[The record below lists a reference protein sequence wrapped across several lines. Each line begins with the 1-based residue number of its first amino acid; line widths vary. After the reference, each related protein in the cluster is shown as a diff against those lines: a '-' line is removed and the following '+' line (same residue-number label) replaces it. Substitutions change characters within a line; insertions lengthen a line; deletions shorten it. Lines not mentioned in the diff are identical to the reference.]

1 MQEKIIKSFDSTNI
15 YYKLKQGKTGKPVL
29 LFIHGLSGNHT
40 VWKRSLTYF
49 SKKNY
54 TVLAVDL
61 HGHGYSYKCR
71 KAHRYS
77 IKHFARD
84 LKAIIDHE
92 HLKNV
97 VLVGISLGG
106 MVILTYEQMFG
117 KGTEKL
123 VLMGTTP
130 RNPLRYSPFPFLHFL
145 TPLYVFFAYIVAYI
159 SSKIPSRK
167 WPYLDY
173 SFFKHHNALTI
184 VYYDL
189 KVSPLYS
196 YFWSV
201 MSMFF
206 YDMKEHLHKIK
217 KPTLLLVGGKDFV
230 VTKKASYE
238 LATYLLHSK
247 VHVIPEADHLIPLR
261 YPDEM
266 NKIIEVFVNDKKR
279 KFPITKESCE
289 FDQQRHC
296 SR

>member
-1 MQEKIIKSFDSTNI
+1 MQEKIIKSFDNTNV
-15 YYKLKQGKTGKPVL
+15 YYKLKKGDLRKPVL
-29 LFIHGLSGNHT
+29 FFVHGLSGNHT
-40 VWKRSLTYF
+40 VWKKSLVYF

-54 TVLAVDL
+54 TVVAVDL

-71 KAHRYS
+71 EHHRYS
-77 IKHFARD
+77 IEHFARD
-84 LKAIIDHE
+84 IKAVIDHE
-92 HLKNV
+92 HLNNV

-106 MVILTYEQMFG
+106 MVILTYEKMFG
-117 KGTEKL
+117 KGTERL

-130 RNPLRYSPFPFLHFL
+130 ANPLRYSPFPFLHFL
-145 TPLYVFFAYIVAYI
+145 TPLYVLFAYFVALI
-159 SSKIPSRK
+159 SSKIPTRK

-173 SFFKHHNALTI
+173 SFFKHHNAFTI

-206 YDMKEHLHKIK
+206 YDVKEHLQKIK

-230 VTKKASYE
+230 VSKKASYE
-238 LATYLLHSK
+238 LAEYLMHGK
-247 VHVIPEADHLIPLR
+247 VHVIPKADHLIPLR

-266 NKIIEVFVNDKKR
+266 NKIIE
-279 KFPITKESCE
+279 
-289 FDQQRHC
+289 
-296 SR
+296 